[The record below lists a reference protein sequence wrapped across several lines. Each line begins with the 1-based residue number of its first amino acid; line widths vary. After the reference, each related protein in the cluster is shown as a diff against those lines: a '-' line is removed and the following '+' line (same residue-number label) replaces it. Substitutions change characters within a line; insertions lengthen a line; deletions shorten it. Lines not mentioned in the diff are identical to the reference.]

1 MVQCYVHFNVS
12 ISHLFTSFHI
22 YTMDVTG
29 TYYFYLLCQ
38 HTDSVADSK
47 KMVIFLQVSC
57 TYFQVSN
64 NCSWNFQQ
72 FIVYV
77 QNESSLQ
84 WQNIN

>member
-47 KMVIFLQVSC
+47 KMVIFLQVSLP
-57 TYFQVSN
+57 TYKYPTIVLGTFN
-64 NCSWNFQQ
+64 N
-72 FIVYV
+72 
-77 QNESSLQ
+77 L
-84 WQNIN
+84 